1 MYRPNREYHVRR
13 RFDREPSRIPVKK
26 LEKLSRKNKKMKKL
40 VCRRILK
47 NIPVSSKMYRY
58 IKCRLRTRSNNDGI
72 KFLQNMRKKWHS
84 TRSTLHRKSS
94 SYRESLGKC
103 ISLYNCNTSSS
114 VYKNA
119 SHRGQCTT
127 LNLCNDIETNPGP
140 PIHSIDPTQTIK
152 APYSQGD
159 IMYFGENAGKQC
171 VAMSLSALIYNKIK
185 GIHSCNDVVQIMQM
199 GNQLYS
205 TLSQCTG
212 QAYLMQTELP

>member
-1 MYRPNREYHVRR
+1 M
-13 RFDREPSRIPVKK
+13 
-26 LEKLSRKNKKMKKL
+26 
-40 VCRRILK
+40 
-47 NIPVSSKMYRY
+47 
-58 IKCRLRTRSNNDGI
+58 
-72 KFLQNMRKKWHS
+72 
-84 TRSTLHRKSS
+84 
-94 SYRESLGKC
+94 
-103 ISLYNCNTSSS
+103 
-114 VYKNA
+114 YKNA
-119 SHRGQCTT
+119 SHRGQCAT

-185 GIHSCNDVVQIMQM
+185 GIHSCNDLVQIMEM

-212 QAYLMQTELP
+212 QVYLINANRITINDCYV